1 MKVGDVIGLTKKYEE
16 KPDNKRAE
24 YYISKNSA
32 NAVES
37 ILLTI
42 KALLNDDK
50 QFDFGDYLVSM
61 TNGKQMK
68 TLRDSLQVAIKE
80 TSNIKNDD
88 FSKSQKLYEN
98 INKVHVILFV
108 EMIEELSINAKIL
121 DADGD

>member
-1 MKVGDVIGLTKKYEE
+1 
-16 KPDNKRAE
+16 
-24 YYISKNSA
+24 
-32 NAVES
+32 
-37 ILLTI
+37 
-42 KALLNDDK
+42 
-50 QFDFGDYLVSM
+50 M